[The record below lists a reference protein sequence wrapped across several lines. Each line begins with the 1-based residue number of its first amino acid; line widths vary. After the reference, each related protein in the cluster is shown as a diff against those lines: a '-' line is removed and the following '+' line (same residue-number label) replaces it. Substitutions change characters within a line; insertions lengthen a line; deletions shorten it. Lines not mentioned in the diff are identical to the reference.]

1 MNVRRAVPGDEP
13 LLRSLRLAA
22 LRDAPDD
29 FGSTL
34 EREEARTEADW
45 RRWIEGGVVF
55 FAENAGSEDGVSG
68 LVAGVQ
74 NRDHALEA
82 FLVAMWVRP
91 EDRGGGAADPL
102 VQSVVRWAG
111 ERGYHRVLL
120 HVFDENPRARRV
132 YERNGFRRT
141 GGYLARPDGKT
152 EIEMA
157 QTLPKGKVILSDA
170 DPAWAEQFAALRDTL
185 AATLGDTAEAIEH
198 VGSTSV
204 PGLAAKPILD
214 VDVIVATPADVA
226 TATEKLATLGYE
238 ARGTLGVPDR
248 HAYYAPAGAVR
259 QHLYVCPRE
268 SLALRNHLAVRDYL
282 RAHPE
287 AVEKYAATKREL
299 AERHA
304 EDIDS
309 YVEGKSAVLREVL
322 AASGFDLAELDA
334 IEALNRAPATA
345 AADTA
350 GAAEDDGEFRLRAVR
365 ESDLDAFFAHQQDE
379 KSQWEAAF
387 VGKDPADRAAFD
399 AHWAKIRAADSI
411 PIRTIEKAGRP
422 VGHVLSYLF
431 EDRREVSY
439 WLDRAATGR
448 GLATAALRA
457 YLTEI
462 TERPIFARVAVD
474 NRASVRV
481 LEKCGFTVQ
490 ATERG
495 FANARG
501 AEIEEYV
508 MCLAEES
515 A

>member
-1 MNVRRAVPGDEP
+1 MRIRRAVRGDET

-22 LRDAPDD
+22 LRDAPND

-34 EREEARTEADW
+34 EREQARTSEDW
-45 RRWIEGGVVF
+45 RRWIDGGVVF
-55 FAENAGSEDGVSG
+55 LAENDGSEDGVSG

-74 NRDHALEA
+74 NRNDALQA

-111 ERGYHRVLL
+111 ERGYHRLLL

-157 QTLPKGKVILSDA
+157 QTLPRGRVVVREP
-170 DPAWAEQFAALRDTL
+170 DPAWAEQFAALRATL

-204 PGLAAKPILD
+204 AGLAAKPVLD
-214 VDVIVATPADVA
+214 VDVVVPTRADLPAA
-226 TATEKLATLGYE
+226 IEKLGALGYE
-238 ARGTLGVPDR
+238 PRGDLGVPDR
-248 HAYYAPAGAVR
+248 EAFFAPPSAVR
-259 QHLYVCPRE
+259 QHLYVCPRD
-268 SLALRNHLAVRDYL
+268 SLALRNHLAVRDHL

-287 AVEKYAATKREL
+287 ARAKYAATKRAL
-299 AERHA
+299 AERHP
-304 EDIDS
+304 EDIDA
-309 YVEGKSAVLREVL
+309 YVEGKSQVLREIL
-322 AASGFDLAELDA
+322 AASGFDLAELDR
-334 IEALNRAPATA
+334 IEALNRAPAA
-345 AADTA
+345 APP
-350 GAAEDDGEFRLRAVR
+350 AEDDGEFRLRAV
-365 ESDLDAFFAHQQDE
+365 EEADLDAFFLHQQDE
-379 KSQWEAAF
+379 RSQWEAAF
-387 VGKDPADRAAFD
+387 VAKDPSDRAAFD
-399 AHWAKIRAADSI
+399 AHWAKVRAADSI
-411 PIRTIEKAGRP
+411 PARTIVKSGR
-422 VGHVLSYLF
+422 VAGHVLSYVF

-439 WLDRAATGR
+439 WLDRAATGK

-457 YLTEI
+457 YLTEV
-462 TERPIFARVAVD
+462 TERPIFARVAAD
-474 NRASVRV
+474 NPASIRV
-481 LEKCGFTVQ
+481 LEKCGFVVL

-508 MCLAEES
+508 MRLTEGPA
-515 A
+515 